1 MSENYLSASDS
12 RGQGSHII
20 VIADNAEIGG
30 KTKVLAE
37 AVGARVRSLLDVQ
50 SGSDWL
56 EENRPFDACLCSL
69 TEEPDARVDHMLSL
83 ANRQAKRDGLPLLI
97 ATTLPLIDRLM
108 AQLDDP
114 NVTFLCA
121 ADESEQLA
129 TYALEFNPG
138 APMLS
143 DISTDLDPQRL
154 RRLADEVSRIA
165 RSLASLSGTPR
176 PLEGYAS
183 AAVSDVQQSFRVQ
196 PFDLAEPIAMP
207 SPEEIRRLLRLRRL
221 RENFFDPSLFA
232 DPAWDMLLDLMA
244 ARLEQA
250 QVAVSSLCIAAA
262 VPPTTALR
270 WIKAMTDHGLFERCA
285 DPDDGRRIF
294 IRLSDGAMQNLA
306 RYFESAKKLGGLV
319 I

>member
-1 MSENYLSASDS
+1 MSQSYVSEHHSFG
-12 RGQGSHII
+12 RGARII
-20 VIADNAEIGG
+20 IIADNAAIGA
-30 KTKVLAE
+30 KAQSLAE
-37 AVGARVRSLLDVQ
+37 AAGARVRSLLDVQ

-56 EENRPFDACLCSL
+56 EEERPFDACLCSL
-69 TEEPDARVDHMLSL
+69 TEEPDARVDHMLRL
-83 ANRQAKRDGLPLLI
+83 ANRHTKRDATSLMI
-97 ATTLPLIDRLM
+97 TTTLPLIDRLM
-108 AQLDDP
+108 AQVDDP
-114 NVTFLCA
+114 HATFLCA

-129 TYALEFNPG
+129 AYALEFNPS
-138 APMLS
+138 APSLS

-176 PLEGYAS
+176 PPEGYAS
-183 AAVSDVQQSFRVQ
+183 AAVSDVHQSFRAQ
-196 PFDLAEPIAMP
+196 PFDLAAPIAMP
-207 SPEEIRRLLRLRRL
+207 TPEEIRRLLRLRRL

-294 IRLSDGAMQNLA
+294 IRLSDTATQAMA
-306 RYFESAKKLGGLV
+306 RYFETAKKHGGLV